1 MALSDNGQ
9 GDSVIIKWRDIAA
22 KVEAEICGGKYPPDK
37 PLPSEPALARR
48 FKAARGTVRLAL
60 DELRR
65 KGAVVSRRGSGT
77 YIRARKGSGRLGLL
91 IPDNSAA
98 QIFQGFTRHFSIL
111 GQRHGYVFIL
121 GDIEDGSPSKRM
133 RAVKLVVRNFI
144 SQRVEGV
151 IFRPFIDGRMSRA
164 NREIVKKL
172 NASGIPVVLL
182 DSDIVESPARSR
194 CDLVGIN
201 NIEVGRRIGDY
212 LVSIGRRRIAFLMN
226 GHFMGPSVNWR
237 NRMFGVMGAVISAG
251 LKWSKKNV
259 IDARPDDIDG
269 IRSAFCS
276 GMSPDAIVCGNDQ
289 EAAVLMPTL
298 AALGKRI
305 PEDVAVVGFDDV
317 FCAQLCTPKLTTI
330 HQPIELIAEAALG
343 FLVSRIA
350 DAATPA
356 REVTI
361 DAPLIRRGSTE
372 KVV

>member
-1 MALSDNGQ
+1 MSIAEGF
-9 GDSVIIKWRDIAA
+9 IMTKWRDIAA
-22 KVEAEICGGKYPPDK
+22 KFEAEIASGKYPADK

-48 FKAARGTVRLAL
+48 FKVARGTVRAAL

-65 KGAVVSRRGSGT
+65 KGVVVSRRGSGT
-77 YIRARKGSGRLGLL
+77 YIRTRRGSGRLGLL

-121 GDIEDGSPSKRM
+121 GDIEDGSASKRI
-133 RAVKLVVRNFI
+133 RAAKLVVRNFI

-151 IFRPFIDGRMSRA
+151 IFRPFIDERLSRA
-164 NREIVKKL
+164 NREIVKAL
-172 NASGIPVVLL
+172 NAAGIPVVLL

-201 NIEVGRRIGDY
+201 NVEVGRRIGDY
-212 LVSIGRRRIAFLMN
+212 LVSIGRKRIAFLMN
-226 GHFMGPSVNWR
+226 GHFMGPSINWR
-237 NRMFGVMGAVISAG
+237 NRMFGLMGAVMSAG

-269 IRSAFCS
+269 IRRAFAS
-276 GMSPDAIVCGNDQ
+276 GMTPDAIVCGNDE

-298 AALGKRI
+298 VALGKRI
-305 PEDVAVVGFDDV
+305 PDDVAVVGFDDV
-317 FCAQLCTPKLTTI
+317 LCAQLCIPNLTTI
-330 HQPIELIAEAALG
+330 HQPVELIAEIALG

-350 DAATPA
+350 DAAMPA